1 MINENLK
8 KLRNS
13 RKYTQEEVAEKLN
26 VSRQSVAKWENG
38 ETMPDI
44 NKCKQLANLYDIT
57 LDDLV
62 DTITGENT
70 KSVGPKG
77 KYMFG
82 TVKIGERG
90 QIVIPKKAREVFR
103 IKPGDELLILGDIS
117 QGIAI
122 LKMDE
127 INIFLNELMNTPVI
141 SGVDEDEDVDVD
153 GSN

>member
-70 KSVGPKG
+70 ESVGPKG

-141 SGVDEDEDVDVD
+141 SGGDEDGDE
-153 GSN
+153 SN